1 MRVSAKIIT
10 ALMLVL
16 VMCSCAFADNPG
28 VVMLSTKTCSVCR
41 QMMRVL
47 KNIDEN
53 YGGKIDVGMIYLE
66 DKPDIAREF
75 NVMYVPVLLFMDGD
89 GEVIAQEVGYRSAED
104 IIATFR
110 HNGVKL

>member
-1 MRVSAKIIT
+1 MKLCEKFIA
-10 ALMLVL
+10 ALVLVL
-16 VMCSCAFADNPG
+16 VMCPCAFADNPG

-66 DKPDIAREF
+66 DEPEIAREF
-75 NVMYVPVLLFMDGD
+75 NVMYVPVLVFVDGS

-110 HNGVKL
+110 NNGVSF